1 MCKSAECHSR
11 GAAMVRS
18 IDFSVN
24 PCDDFYSFACGGLY
38 NSPNKNDPSLESNQ
52 FLFFSNTALFRG
64 LPDVSES
71 RSAEEKVAVA
81 YHTCTDS
88 QISEE
93 EEIEA
98 VKAGLAIRG
107 FESWPLM
114 IENTTESHFGNVT
127 DVLLNIGICNVLKCT
142 VNADPDDASISRL
155 TLEVDTTA
163 NYDVCMKALLQEFLE
178 TNETAYLESFLTMIT
193 KIMVP
198 DLPEEERT
206 KIVEDMAVFS
216 VKEMKFPLLSV
227 LNSQFRRWNITFNGT
242 EEIIIKKIGM
252 VKEVLKFYTDKDLDV
267 IFNHFGV
274 KEAARLLRYSSK
286 EYLNNTVELCDGV
299 ETDRERFCIALLRSK
314 ARHIVSKWYGL
325 RYLGTHARMQLRKM
339 VPRVGYPLQYLNKSF
354 MESLYSRIGTVFR
367 NESLSSII
375 LRFDCN
381 AMYLTMSDL
390 RSREKLS
397 RGISFS
403 GKEYDGDGK
412 HVNWWSDY
420 ATSKFNEKKN
430 CFVEQY
436 GSIFDPLTNKSVDG
450 NRTLEENIADNGGMR
465 VAYQAYLRVTEDK
478 PEVTLPGL
486 EKFTQDQLF
495 FLSFATAW
503 CVRED
508 VKLLR
513 PGDIHARTRFRV
525 NVPLQNMEEFA
536 SAFHCPRG
544 SAMRLSDGDR
554 CIMW

>member
-1 MCKSAECHSR
+1 MCKSEECHSR

-38 NSPNKNDPSLESNQ
+38 NSPNKNDPSLYPLPRMSAKIQENV
-52 FLFFSNTALFRG
+52 NALFRE

-81 YHTCTDS
+81 YHACTNS

-107 FESWPLM
+107 FKSWPLM
-114 IENTTESHFGNVT
+114 FDNTTESHFGNVT

-155 TLEVDTTA
+155 MLEVDTTA
-163 NYDVCMKALLQEFLE
+163 NYDVCMKALLHEFLE

-252 VKEVLKFYTDKDLDV
+252 VKEVLKFYTDNDPDV

-325 RYLGTHARMQLRKM
+325 RYLGTHARMQARYLLSYIGEAFDRQLKRVPWMDEGTKKEARMKRDLVPLPPRKRRPCE
-339 VPRVGYPLQYLNKSF
+339 VRKGQGSDSF
-354 MESLYSRIGTVFR
+354 ASVFLGR
-367 NESLSSII
+367 HETRACPSS
-375 LRFDCN
+375 
-381 AMYLTMSDL
+381 Y
-390 RSREKLS
+390 EKLDVS
-397 RGISFS
+397 MRS
-403 GKEYDGDGK
+403 GD
-412 HVNWWSDY
+412 VN
-420 ATSKFNEKKN
+420 
-430 CFVEQY
+430 
-436 GSIFDPLTNKSVDG
+436 G
-450 NRTLEENIADNGGMR
+450 
-465 VAYQAYLRVTEDK
+465 
-478 PEVTLPGL
+478 
-486 EKFTQDQLF
+486 
-495 FLSFATAW
+495 ATADA
-503 CVRED
+503 E
-508 VKLLR
+508 
-513 PGDIHARTRFRV
+513 A
-525 NVPLQNMEEFA
+525 
-536 SAFHCPRG
+536 
-544 SAMRLSDGDR
+544 
-554 CIMW
+554 

>member
-1 MCKSAECHSR
+1 MYLSVCMCMFISVAGRHWGSNLVPPVAEADTLLQCHSCEIAGKQMCKSEECHSR

-38 NSPNKNDPSLESNQ
+38 NSPNKNDPSLYP
-52 FLFFSNTALFRG
+52 
-64 LPDVSES
+64 LP
-71 RSAEEKVAVA
+71 RMSAKIQENVNE
-81 YHTCTDS
+81 
-88 QISEE
+88 ISEE

-107 FESWPLM
+107 FKSWPLM
-114 IENTTESHFGNVT
+114 FDNTTESHFGNVT

-155 TLEVDTTA
+155 MLEVDTTA
-163 NYDVCMKALLQEFLE
+163 NYDVCMKALLHEFLE

-216 VKEMKFPLLSV
+216 VKEMKFLKSMMKGTENLNTTTLMATIGQFEDMLDQFPLLSV

-252 VKEVLKFYTDKDLDV
+252 VKEVLKFYTDNDPDV

-325 RYLGTHARMQLRKM
+325 RYLGTHARMQARYLLSYIGEAFDRQLKRVPWMDEGTKKEARMKLRKM
-339 VPRVGYPLQYLNKSF
+339 VPRVGYPLQYLNNSF
-354 MESLYSRIGTVFR
+354 MESLYSRCKVSVPR
-367 NESLSSII
+367 LQAAPYAEQDLLSEAWEAAISQP
-375 LRFDCN
+375 
-381 AMYLTMSDL
+381 DL
-390 RSREKLS
+390 
-397 RGISFS
+397 
-403 GKEYDGDGK
+403 
-412 HVNWWSDY
+412 
-420 ATSKFNEKKN
+420 
-430 CFVEQY
+430 VEQRQ
-436 GSIFDPLTNKSVDG
+436 L
-450 NRTLEENIADNGGMR
+450 
-465 VAYQAYLRVTEDK
+465 VARARRAVQAR
-478 PEVTLPGL
+478 G
-486 EKFTQDQLF
+486 
-495 FLSFATAW
+495 FL
-503 CVRED
+503 
-508 VKLLR
+508 K
-513 PGDIHARTRFRV
+513 
-525 NVPLQNMEEFA
+525 
-536 SAFHCPRG
+536 
-544 SAMRLSDGDR
+544 
-554 CIMW
+554 